1 MVFKTWGKELRALFF
16 QCLRLPDSTNQ
27 FYSAE
32 QNADICNLAAGLELE
47 PESGI
52 AKSTVGRA
60 FSNDSR
66 TEWVEEFAMVTLDPS
81 VTGDLY
87 DYISHRFV
95 RQGSFYTGVGLFTV
109 GPTQREEA
117 RQRFVSGE
125 NRCSFR
131 NWDFSAIDEQYKT
144 AFRSVYSTKEK
155 RTASSSKK

>member
-1 MVFKTWGKELRALFF
+1 MVFKTRGKELRALFF

-32 QNADICNLAAGLELE
+32 QIADICNLAAGLELE

-87 DYISHRFV
+87 DYISNKMRATHFYNDFE
-95 RQGSFYTGVGLFTV
+95 SFGIVLIDAVWSKHAVNRWGEHITINHGL
-109 GPTQREEA
+109 
-117 RQRFVSGE
+117 
-125 NRCSFR
+125 
-131 NWDFSAIDEQYKT
+131 
-144 AFRSVYSTKEK
+144 
-155 RTASSSKK
+155 